1 MNLPNKLTVL
11 RVILVPFFVAFLLIS
26 AIPFHYLLALL
37 VFAAASITDALDGN
51 IARKQNLVT
60 TFGKFLDPLAD
71 KVLVLSALICFIS
84 LGVCSP
90 VVVIIVVTRE
100 FLVTSL
106 RLVAAA
112 EGTVIAAS
120 IYGKVKTV
128 VQMVSIVVIL
138 LLFAVDQLIAYDMES
153 VILLTG
159 NTLMWLTAAVTVVSG
174 IDYLVKN
181 RACINVTK

>member
-11 RVILVPFFVAFLLIS
+11 RVILVPFFVAFLLLEE
-26 AIPFHYLLALL
+26 IPGNYLLALIL
-37 VFAAASITDALDGN
+37 FAAASITDALDGN
-51 IARKQNLVT
+51 IARKRGLVT

-71 KVLVLSALICFIS
+71 KVLVLSALICFIA
-84 LGVCSP
+84 LDVASP
-90 VVVIIVVTRE
+90 VVVIIVVARE

-112 EGTVIAAS
+112 DGTVIAAS

-138 LLFAVDQLIAYDMES
+138 LMFAIGELFPVELEDAT
-153 VILLTG
+153 LLAG
-159 NTLMWLTAAVTVVSG
+159 NILMWITAAVTVVSG

-181 RACINVTK
+181 RHCINTMK

>member
-1 MNLPNKLTVL
+1 MNLPNKLTLL

-26 AIPFHYLLALL
+26 QIPYHYPLALL
-37 VFAAASITDALDGN
+37 VFAVAAITDALDGN
-51 IARKQNLVT
+51 IARKHGLVT

-112 EGTVIAAS
+112 DGTVIAAS

-128 VQMVSIVVIL
+128 VQMVSIVAIL
-138 LLFAVDQLIAYDMES
+138 LLFSVNEIGNLGLES
-153 VILLTG
+153 AIEMTG
-159 NTLMWLTAAVTVVSG
+159 NILIWITAVVTVISG

-181 RACINVTK
+181 RSCINTTK